1 MARYHRMNRA
11 HSHEGVVTPPF
22 NPGPVKPPYYHT
34 NETEED
40 EGEWSEVEGGLNSKS
55 NANLPFQ
62 TRTRKYRRSSEVDVV
77 R

>member
-1 MARYHRMNRA
+1 MPPSYNVAAVQMARYHRMNRA

-40 EGEWSEVEGGLNSKS
+40 EGKWLV
-55 NANLPFQ
+55 
-62 TRTRKYRRSSEVDVV
+62 
-77 R
+77 

>member
-1 MARYHRMNRA
+1 MPPSYNVAAVQMARYHRMNRA

-40 EGEWSEVEGGLNSKS
+40 EGEWSGVEDGGRIK
-55 NANLPFQ
+55 F
-62 TRTRKYRRSSEVDVV
+62 KI
-77 R
+77 